1 MRKRYFMLTIP
12 GVFGLLA
19 LFLLWPSRLHA
30 QSAQPGDRLVMKEA
44 NLSLTVAETRTA
56 VQTAMNLAESYSGYV
71 LNQRQWETGA
81 TSTYGELTFG
91 VPADQFEGLLNA
103 LRTLGTVDDEQLSGV
118 DVLATAVDLQSRL
131 DNLTANQARLR
142 TLLDQTRTTTETL
155 TLHQQLLRVENEIND
170 LQGELNFYNGRSA
183 NGRITLHLTA
193 LLPTPTPTP
202 LPTPQSW
209 SAAHTAKLAS
219 VRAQENAQTVAN
231 FAIYRGITWGPWLL
245 ILALLGFGAVRL
257 RRRFMP
263 SQPTQSA
270 LLPRIPAK
278 PPEEL

>member
-1 MRKRYFMLTIP
+1 MPKRMFMLTSTL
-12 GVFGLLA
+12 FLGLLA
-19 LFLLWPSRLHA
+19 LWLLWPENLAA
-30 QSAQPGDRLVMKEA
+30 QTDDRLVMKEA
-44 NLSLTVAETRTA
+44 DLTLTVGETRTA
-56 VQTAMNLAESYSGYV
+56 VQTALNLAESYNGYV
-71 LNQRQWETGA
+71 LNQRQWETGD
-81 TSTYGELTFG
+81 TNTYGEITFG

-103 LRTLGTVDDEQLSGV
+103 LRTLGTVEDEQLSGV

-131 DNLTANQARLR
+131 DNLTTNQSRLR
-142 TLLDQTRTTTETL
+142 TLLDQANTTTETL
-155 TLHQQLLRVENEIND
+155 TVHQQLVQIETEISA
-170 LQGELNFYNGRSA
+170 LQGDLNFYNGRSA
-183 NGRITLHLTA
+183 NGLITLHLTA